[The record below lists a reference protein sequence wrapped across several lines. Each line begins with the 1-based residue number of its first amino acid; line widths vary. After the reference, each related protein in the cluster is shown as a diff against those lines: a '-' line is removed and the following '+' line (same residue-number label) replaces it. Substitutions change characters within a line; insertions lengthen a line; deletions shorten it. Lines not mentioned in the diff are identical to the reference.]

1 MIKTLKDLKTEYGKE
16 FKGIKK
22 YEDLK
27 SLATNFIRMV
37 TWKKEKDL
45 EYISIAYVGVIA
57 SVIKDI
63 KLNGYDEA
71 LKEIKQSNLHKAYN
85 IKYIY
90 AYYGLNYDDEK
101 KALKMQKMN
110 ILDWEKKKRKED
122 KKNGKQK
129 SI

>member
-1 MIKTLKDLKTEYGKE
+1 MIKTLKDLKIEYGKDLQ
-16 FKGIKK
+16 GIKK

-27 SLATNFIRMV
+27 SLASNFIRMV

-45 EYISIAYVGVIA
+45 EYISNAYIGVIA

-63 KLNGYDEA
+63 KAKGYDEA
-71 LKEIKQSNLHKAYN
+71 LKTIKQGNLHKAYN

-101 KALKMQKMN
+101 QALKKQKMD
-110 ILDWEKKKRKED
+110 IL
-122 KKNGKQK
+122 G
-129 SI
+129 

>member
-1 MIKTLKDLKTEYGKE
+1 MIRTIKDLKMEYGKDLQS
-16 FKGIKK
+16 IKK

-27 SLATNFIRMV
+27 SLASNFIRMV

-45 EYISIAYVGVIA
+45 DYISNAYIAVIA

-63 KLNGYDEA
+63 KAKGYDKA
-71 LKEIKQSNLHKAYN
+71 LQEIKQCNLHKAYN

-101 KALKMQKMN
+101 QALKKQKMD
-110 ILDWEKKKRKED
+110 IL
-122 KKNGKQK
+122 G
-129 SI
+129 